1 MQANHYT
8 TEEELAKELRVS
20 QRHLINM
27 RNRRLLPHL
36 KLGRR
41 VIYDKFA
48 VQKALEKLT
57 IKEIN

>member
-8 TEEELAKELRVS
+8 TEEELSKELRVS

-41 VIYDKFA
+41 VIYDKLA